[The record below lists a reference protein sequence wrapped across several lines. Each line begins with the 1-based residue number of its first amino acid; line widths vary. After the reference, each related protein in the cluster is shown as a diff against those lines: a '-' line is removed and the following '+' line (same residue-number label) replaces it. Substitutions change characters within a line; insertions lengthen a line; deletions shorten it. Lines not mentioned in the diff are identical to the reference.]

1 MEIYKLQIFA
11 RWGSDV
17 ILRYVADS
25 PLSHVRL
32 QSSSSSSSSSPAD
45 KSHIAE
51 LSTEVAKLAAFVEDA
66 IASKCDR
73 CFGRQSPVSSSSSS
87 S

>member
-51 LSTEVAKLAAFVEDA
+51 LITKVAKLAAFVEGA
-66 IASKCDR
+66 IATSTI
-73 CFGRQSPVSSSSSS
+73 P
-87 S
+87 